1 LKYSKL
7 LFGSTLLFLIIGLF
21 YPSSSYSF
29 IQSDILNSDPV
40 VLSNTKAIPTINLV
54 SNDNENNDDPTIEE
68 LLGIHC
74 IETNNEEEIC
84 FDMGRNPYGMQGFP
98 GGMQGFP
105 GGMQGFP
112 GGMQGFS
119 NLNINPNGLVDLN
132 YDGIPDYQCLPN
144 NFGQTMCAPIPPP
157 GTLY

>member
-1 LKYSKL
+1 M
-7 LFGSTLLFLIIGLF
+7 
-21 YPSSSYSF
+21 
-29 IQSDILNSDPV
+29 LNSDPV
-40 VLSNTKAIPTINLV
+40 VLSNTRAIPTINLIS
-54 SNDNENNDDPTIEE
+54 SNDNNDDPSIDE

-74 IETNNEEEIC
+74 IETKNNEEIC
-84 FDMGRNPYGMQGFP
+84 FDMGRNQNPYGMPGFP
-98 GGMQGFP
+98 GGMP
-105 GGMQGFP
+105 GFP

-157 GTLY
+157 GYNSGYPGMMVNWLILKEQKKLYIKF